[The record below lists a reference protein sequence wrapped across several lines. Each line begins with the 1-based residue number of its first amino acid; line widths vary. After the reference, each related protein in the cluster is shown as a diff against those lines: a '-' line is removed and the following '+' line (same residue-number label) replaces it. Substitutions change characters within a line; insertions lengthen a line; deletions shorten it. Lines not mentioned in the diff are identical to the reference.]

1 MEKSFTW
8 KLDRFTGLNVP
19 EGGDLELRSSDSPYM
34 VNFKITEGGALKKRQ
49 GYRTVQEAAA
59 FDAGGFRGFWAGRLS
74 GRTVRLAVVGGT
86 LLDFENGFAAS
97 PKTVTIAVHG
107 TGEVSFFPFF
117 GKLYLLTGMDILVY
131 DGKALSSVEPYV
143 PLVMVATPP
152 DGSGVLYEE
161 KNLLTNTVRQ
171 SFSPDGKSLHF
182 NPVIRDVERI
192 HWVKRGGELVDPNT
206 YYWDLGHS
214 TVRFTEAP
222 AAGVDDLEI
231 QYEIRGE
238 DASDRILHCRYASG
252 FGGSD
257 TRAFLY
263 GNEDDPAMR
272 YHSGLVEGKPSLAYF
287 PETAYTRIGSGETIT
302 AILRHYDRQLIFT
315 PRAAYY
321 SFLEYRTGADGQ
333 LLPSFPVLP
342 LSESYGNVAPGQ
354 ALLMEN
360 TPVTLDETGLCRWVS
375 TNIRDERNA
384 QKFSGP
390 IARALQGETL
400 SEAKL
405 FYRRA
410 TSELM
415 LCVGEHLFVYHEK
428 AKLFYSYGIPQ
439 VLGFLEEGGALWF
452 YTKERLC
459 LVGGTDDDGKE
470 IRALWQSKLLDLTMP
485 DREKQ
490 IHHMGV
496 LLAGKIGEILS
507 VCFEKDSGG
516 ELTVSH
522 RLEKETPKLFLRRAD
537 LRRVDRMRITLCCD
551 GAGEATVSH
560 LELSGTAMNKN

>member
-8 KLDRFTGLNVP
+8 KLDRFTGLNIP
-19 EGGDLELRSSDSPYM
+19 EGSDMQLSSSDSPSM
-34 VNFKITEGGALKKRQ
+34 INFKVTESGSLKKRR
-49 GYRTVQEAAA
+49 GYRTVQEAAD
-59 FDAGGFRGFWAGRLS
+59 FDVGGFRGLWGGRLS
-74 GRTVRLAVVGGT
+74 GRTVRLAVVGET
-86 LLDFENGFAAS
+86 LLSFENGFAEPPESVALGV
-97 PKTVTIAVHG
+97 PG

-117 GKLYLLTGMDILVY
+117 GRLYLLTGMDILVY
-131 DGKALSSVEPYV
+131 DGDSLSSVEPYI

-152 DGSGVLYEE
+152 DGGGVLYEE

-214 TVRFTEAP
+214 TIRFTEAP
-222 AAGVDDLEI
+222 VAGVDDLEV
-231 QYEIRGE
+231 QYEIRAE
-238 DASDRILHCRYASG
+238 DASDRILHCRYAAG

-272 YHSGLVEGKPSLAYF
+272 YHSGLVEGKPSFAYF
-287 PETAYTRIGSGETIT
+287 PETAYTRIGSGEPIT

-333 LLPSFPVLP
+333 LLSSFPVLP

-384 QKFSGP
+384 QKFSGS
-390 IARALQGETL
+390 IARVLQGEPL

-428 AKLFYSYGIPQ
+428 AKLFYAYGIPH
-439 VLGFLEEGGALWF
+439 VMGFLEEGESLWF

-459 LVGGTDDDGKE
+459 LVGGTDDDGRE
-470 IRALWQSKLLDLTMP
+470 IRAEWQSKLLDLAMP

-496 LLAGKIGEILS
+496 LLTGKFGESLS
-507 VCFEKDSGG
+507 VSFEKDSGG
-516 ELTVSH
+516 ALTVAH
-522 RLEKETPKLFLRRAD
+522 RLEKETPELFLRRVD
-537 LRRVDRMRITLCCD
+537 LRRVDRMRVTLCC
-551 GAGEATVSH
+551 GGTGEATVSR
-560 LELSGTAMNKN
+560 LELSGTAMNKK